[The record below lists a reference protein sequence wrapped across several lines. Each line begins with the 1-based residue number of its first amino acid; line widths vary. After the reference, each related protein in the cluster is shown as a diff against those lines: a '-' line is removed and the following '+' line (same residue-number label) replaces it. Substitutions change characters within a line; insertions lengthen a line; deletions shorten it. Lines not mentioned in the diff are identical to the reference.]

1 MAGTGREPRAVSAVP
16 QPQRLNTTSV
26 AEAVASQLRSR
37 ILDGDLVD
45 GSELPPE
52 AALLEQFPVSRP
64 SLREAFRILETEGL
78 VTVRRG
84 KRGGTVIT
92 HPAPAG
98 AAYHVGL
105 LLHSRHTS
113 LADLAAARNL
123 VEPLTAE
130 QAARRRNHR
139 KIGRELS
146 ALTREAEEHL
156 EDELLFTQLST
167 QFHHDLVMAAGNETL
182 QILVGVLEGIWNT
195 QELTWA
201 ASAVD
206 EGEYPAIGL
215 RRDVVRA
222 HLRISEAIEQGDA
235 ENALRLTRAHL
246 KATSGFVASSGGRV
260 RVLDEHGSRR
270 QVPIRVAT
278 RG

>member
-1 MAGTGREPRAVSAVP
+1 MADTGRDVSAP
-16 QPQRLNTTSV
+16 SAAARPLRTTSV

-52 AALLEQFPVSRP
+52 ATLLEQLPVSRP

-78 VTVRRG
+78 LTVRRG

-92 HPAPAG
+92 HPTHDG

-105 LLHSRHTS
+105 LLHSRHTP
-113 LADLAAARNL
+113 LEDLAAARNL

-139 KIGRELS
+139 SIGRSLR
-146 ALTREAEEHL
+146 ALTREAEENL
-156 EDELLFTQLST
+156 EDGVEFTRLAA
-167 QFHHDLVMAAGNETL
+167 QFHQEMVMAAGNETL
-182 QILVGVLEGIWNT
+182 QTLVGVLEIIWNT
-195 QELTWA
+195 QESTWA

-206 EGEYPAIGL
+206 QGEYPEIKL
-215 RRDVVRA
+215 RRDVVRV
-222 HLRISEAIEQGDA
+222 HLRISDAIEEGDA
-235 ENALRLTRAHL
+235 DEAVRLTRAHL
-246 KATSGFVASSGGRV
+246 KATAAYVASPGGSV
-260 RVLDEHGSRR
+260 RVLDDRGGRR
-270 QVPIRVAT
+270 HVT
-278 RG
+278 S

>member
-1 MAGTGREPRAVSAVP
+1 MADSGRDTSAVTAVARP
-16 QPQRLNTTSV
+16 LRTTSV

-52 AALLEQFPVSRP
+52 ATLLEQLPVSRP

-78 VTVRRG
+78 LTVRRG

-92 HPAPAG
+92 HPTPGG
-98 AAYHVGL
+98 AAYHLGL

-113 LADLAAARNL
+113 LDDLAAARSL
-123 VEPLTAE
+123 IEPLTAE

-139 KIGRELS
+139 SIGRMLR
-146 ALTREAEEHL
+146 ALTDEAEQSLDDGVE
-156 EDELLFTQLST
+156 FTRLAAR
-167 QFHHDLVMAAGNETL
+167 FHNEMVMAAGNETL
-182 QILVGVLEGIWNT
+182 QTLVGVLEGVWNT
-195 QELTWA
+195 QEQNWA

-206 EGEYPAIGL
+206 QGKYPEVKL
-215 RRDVVRA
+215 LRDVVRV
-222 HLRISEAIEQGDA
+222 HLRISDAIEQGDSEEA
-235 ENALRLTRAHL
+235 VRLTRAHL
-246 KATSGFVASSGGRV
+246 KATGSYVASAGGQV
-260 RVLDEHGSRR
+260 RVLDDQGGRR
-270 QVPIRVAT
+270 LVTNPAEP

>member
-1 MAGTGREPRAVSAVP
+1 MAGNEREPTTARAMP
-16 QPQRLNTTSV
+16 QPQRLNTPSV

-52 AALLEQFPVSRP
+52 ATLLAQFPVSRP

-78 VTVRRG
+78 ITVRRG
-84 KRGGTVIT
+84 KRGGILIT
-92 HPAPAG
+92 HPQPAG

-113 LADLAAARNL
+113 LADLADARNL

-139 KIGRELS
+139 RIGRELS
-146 ALTREAEEHL
+146 ALTREAEEQL
-156 EDELLFTQLST
+156 EDGLKFTELST
-167 QFHHDLVMAAGNETL
+167 QFHHHLVMSAGNETL
-182 QILVGVLEGIWNT
+182 QILVGVIEGLWNT

-201 ASAVD
+201 ASAVV
-206 EGEYPAIGL
+206 EGQYPAIAL
-215 RRDVVRA
+215 RREVVRA
-222 HLRISEAIEQGDA
+222 HLRISDAIEQGDA
-235 ENALRLTRAHL
+235 DEALRLTRAHL
-246 KATSGFVASSGGRV
+246 KATSRFVASSGGEV
-260 RVLDEHGSRR
+260 RVLDEHGGRR
-270 QVPIRVAT
+270 QVPVRVIT
-278 RG
+278 HG